1 MMTHWKLAIILKAMP
16 MIFSIPRSFTSYM
29 LKYGM
34 PYSFKNALEE
44 IMSEYTLDLQFRPVD
59 IAQSDIEQLPR
70 AKAIKEQR
78 GKLI

>member
-1 MMTHWKLAIILKAMP
+1 MMTHWKLAIILRAMP

-44 IMSEYTLDLQFRPVD
+44 IVSKNAQDLQFRPVD
-59 IAQSDIEQLPR
+59 ITQSDVEQLPC
-70 AKAIKEQR
+70 AKAINEKTR
-78 GKLI
+78 

>member
-1 MMTHWKLAIILKAMP
+1 MTHWKLAMILKAMP
-16 MIFSIPRSFTSYM
+16 IIFSIPRSFTSYM

-44 IMSEYTLDLQFRPVD
+44 IVSENAQCLQFGSVD
-59 IAQSDIEQLPR
+59 ITQSDVEQLPR